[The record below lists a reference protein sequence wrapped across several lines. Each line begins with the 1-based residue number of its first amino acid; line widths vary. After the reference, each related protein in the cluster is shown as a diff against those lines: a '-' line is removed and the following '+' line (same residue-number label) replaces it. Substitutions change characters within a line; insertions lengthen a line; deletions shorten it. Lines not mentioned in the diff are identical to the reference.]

1 MANIINYLKK
11 IQPVYRRSSNRTKII
26 VFVLLVVG
34 IAGLFVLRDAIND
47 AEAVNAALESQA
59 DQLEQENADL
69 QENIDNLDT
78 VQGVEQ
84 IAQDEL
90 GLVSPDTVL
99 IQPGG
104 E

>member
-1 MANIINYLKK
+1 MANIINNLKN
-11 IQPVYRRSSNRTKII
+11 IQPVYRRSSNKTKVIVII
-26 VFVLLVVG
+26 FLVIG
-34 IAGLFVLRDAIND
+34 IASLFVLRGAIND
-47 AEAVNAALESQA
+47 AEAANAALESQA
-59 DQLEQENADL
+59 AELEENNSDL

-90 GLVSPDTVL
+90 GLVDPDTVL
-99 IQPGG
+99 IQPT

>member
-11 IQPVYRRSSNRTKII
+11 VQPVYRRSSNRTKII
-26 VFVLLVVG
+26 VIVLLVVG
-34 IAGLFVLRDAIND
+34 ITGFFVLRHAINE
-47 AEAVNAALESQA
+47 AEAVNAVLESQA

-99 IQPGG
+99 IQPGS

>member
-1 MANIINYLKK
+1 MANIIDYLKK
-11 IQPVYRRSSNRTKII
+11 IQPVYRRSSNKTKILVI
-26 VFVLLVVG
+26 IFLVVG
-34 IAGLFVLRDAIND
+34 IVALFVLRGAIND
-47 AEAVNAALESQA
+47 AEALNADLESQA
-59 DQLEQENADL
+59 AQLEEENSDL

-90 GLVSPDTVL
+90 GLVDPDTVL
-99 IQPGG
+99 IQPT

>member
-99 IQPGG
+99 IQPSG

>member
-11 IQPVYRRSSNRTKII
+11 IQPVYRRSSNRTKVI

>member
-11 IQPVYRRSSNRTKII
+11 VQPVYRRSSIRTKVI
-26 VFVLLVVG
+26 VLILLVVG
-34 IAGLFVLRDAIND
+34 ITGFFVLRHTINE
-47 AEAVNAALESQA
+47 AEARNAALESQA
-59 DQLEQENADL
+59 QQLEQENADL
-69 QENIDNLDT
+69 QQNIDNLDT

-90 GLVSPDTVL
+90 GLVNPDTVL
-99 IQPGG
+99 IQPG